1 MTTFTE
7 RVIDWLDQ
15 REGEQMKTKLSILRE
30 HMAAGRWREAIRLA
44 ARFPQ
49 LGDQRGAILD
59 AQLAYTSPD
68 FVRGI
73 RKDPD
78 ALIAG
83 GIAALRARY
92 QS

>member
-7 RVIDWLDQ
+7 YVLDLLDKH
-15 REGEQMKTKLSILRE
+15 EGRNMKTKLSILRE

-68 FVRGI
+68 FCRGI
-73 RKDPD
+73 RKDPA
-78 ALIAG
+78 ALIEA

-92 QS
+92 QA

>member
-7 RVIDWLDQ
+7 RGIAWLEQ
-15 REGEQMKTKLSILRE
+15 RKGETMKTKLSILRE

-44 ARFPQ
+44 ARFTQ
-49 LGDQRGAILD
+49 LGEQRGAILD
-59 AQLAYTSPD
+59 AQLAFTSPD

-78 ALIAG
+78 TLIAA